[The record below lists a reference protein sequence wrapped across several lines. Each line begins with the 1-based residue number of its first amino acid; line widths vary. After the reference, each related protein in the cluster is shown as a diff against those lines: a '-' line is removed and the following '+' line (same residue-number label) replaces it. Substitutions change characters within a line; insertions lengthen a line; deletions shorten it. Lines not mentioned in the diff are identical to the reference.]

1 MHLLPVPGPDL
12 LTSSISMAARS
23 CNTMLVACRNETL
36 EIGKLL
42 ERTMMQKYGPAELK
56 EHYMVMDTICDAT
69 QERQT
74 AVYELV
80 DKQPVSFI
88 CCQSPFA
95 HPKPIPNL

>member
-1 MHLLPVPGPDL
+1 MPSLALLQLCLEASDL
-12 LTSSISMAARS
+12 GSGRLIVRMPSK
-23 CNTMLVACRNETL
+23 CRDETL
-36 EIGKLL
+36 EIGKML

-80 DKQPVSFI
+80 DKQPV
-88 CCQSPFA
+88 
-95 HPKPIPNL
+95 